1 MNTTRNIE
9 KEYLLLKIMTF
20 SRYFGDCLFYGYFY
34 LFLESRGLTEN
45 IIGMICAITPI
56 VALLC
61 NPFWNYLSK
70 NANTNRKIMA
80 VITILEGI
88 FIFSYTQVNLI
99 ELIALLTCL
108 TSFVGSPF
116 YSLHDGFIGTFAKT
130 YKKDYTKI
138 RLTGGLAYFCGSLTA
153 ALILKLSSDNYNILL
168 MISGIIFILLSTSFI
183 YIKPIDLSLTDGG
196 KELKRNY
203 KAILTNKTFILYMLV
218 YFMVV
223 TVSFAADNFVGLFFT
238 KEVGVTSSIWSLIF
252 SAVLISEFIIMVVLS
267 NKTDKIN
274 ENIIWVL
281 ITLFY
286 PLRSLLF
293 ALGLPTPITIIAA
306 LLRGVGYGLV
316 LTVNLRCIEKICGI
330 ENVTAAFF
338 IIAIF
343 TAVIQAISN
352 FVFGN
357 IISEIGYKA
366 FFAVVAAIGFGG
378 AILNIVYQFKNNFK
392 YKIKENN
399 G

>member
-1 MNTTRNIE
+1 MLR
-9 KEYLLLKIMTF
+9 IMTF
-20 SRYFGDCLFYGYFY
+20 FRYFGDCLFYGYFY

-45 IIGMICAITPI
+45 VIGMICAITPI

-88 FIFSYTQVNLI
+88 FIISYTKVNVI

-138 RLTGGLAYFCGSLTA
+138 RFIGGFAYFCGSLTA
-153 ALILKLSSDNYNILL
+153 ALILKLGGDNYNVLL
-168 MISGIIFILLSTSFI
+168 IISGIIFILLSLFFV
-183 YIKPIDLSLTDGG
+183 YIKPIDLTLTDNG
-196 KELKRNY
+196 KEIKRNY
-203 KAILTNKTFILYMLV
+203 KAILKNKTFIMYMLV

-238 KEVGVTSSIWSLIF
+238 KELKVTSSIWSLIF
-252 SAVLISEFIIMVVLS
+252 SAILISEVIMMVILS
-267 NKTDKIN
+267 KKSERIN
-274 ENIIWVL
+274 ENIIWIL

-293 ALGLPTPITIIAA
+293 ALDLPTPLIIAAA

-316 LTVNLRCIEKICGI
+316 LTVNMRCVEKICGI

-338 IIAIF
+338 IMAIF
-343 TAVIQAISN
+343 TAIIQAVSN

-366 FFAVVAAIGFGG
+366 FFAVVSAIGFSG

-392 YKIKENN
+392 YNIKENN